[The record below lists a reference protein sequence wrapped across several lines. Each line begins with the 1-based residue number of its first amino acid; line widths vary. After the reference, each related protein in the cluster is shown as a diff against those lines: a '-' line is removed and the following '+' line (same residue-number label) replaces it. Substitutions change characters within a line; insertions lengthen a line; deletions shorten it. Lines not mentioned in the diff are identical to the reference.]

1 MAVLDQTIPIFR
13 YFEEIC
19 QIPHGSFEE
28 QRVADYVESFAREKG
43 LSVVRDQMNNLVIYK
58 EGSAGKEHLPP
69 LMLQAHMDMVNEKN
83 QGCSHDFS
91 ADPLELFVEDGWLR
105 ARGTTLGGDD
115 GYGVAYMMAL
125 LADETLV
132 HPPFVCVFTVQEEVG
147 LCGAMGLDPKLL
159 KADRLINLD
168 ADVEGNVFVSSSGG
182 RDVLVTKHL
191 DWLKNDAPV
200 YELEIKGLSG
210 GHSGGEIHKERGN
223 ANKIAARI
231 LLALLR
237 AGLDVRLMDLN
248 GGLKDNAIPRE
259 CWCSFA
265 SASGKERLQAVT
277 DQCRKELKE
286 ELAFSDIGI
295 QVNLKESSRKA
306 EISVSRADTVSV
318 VSLMFLAPNGMQAR
332 SMAIEG
338 LTTVSLNLGVARIE
352 EGSLTLH
359 FSLRSPML
367 SAREELT
374 WKLELLSKVYG
385 AKCQVRNDYPGW
397 NYDETSALRKAFG
410 AYYEKVTGKAIVEE
424 ATHGGLETGVFKGYN
439 ENLDIISVGPEILD
453 LHTPDER
460 MNLESFARVYDIL
473 RGFIETL

>member
-1 MAVLDQTIPIFR
+1 MAVLNHSIPIFR

-28 QRVADYVESFAREKG
+28 QRVADYVEQFAKEKG

-58 EGSAGKEHLPP
+58 DGSAGKENLPP

-91 ADPLELFVEDGWLR
+91 ADPLDLYVEDGWLR

-125 LADETLV
+125 LADDTLV
-132 HPPFVCVFTVQEEVG
+132 HPPLVCVFTVQEEVG
-147 LCGAMGLDPKLL
+147 LCGAMGLDPALL

-182 RDVLVTKHL
+182 RDVLVTRHL
-191 DWLKNDAPV
+191 DWLKNDAAV
-200 YELEIKGLSG
+200 YELDIKGLLG

-231 LLALLR
+231 LLSMLR
-237 AGLDVRLMDLN
+237 AGLDVQLTDFT

-259 CWCSFA
+259 CRCTFA
-265 SASGKERLQAVT
+265 SASGEEALQAVVE
-277 DQCRKELKE
+277 QCRKDLKE
-286 ELAFSDIGI
+286 ELAFSDSGLQI
-295 QVNLKESSRKA
+295 NLTEGGHKA
-306 EISVSRADTVSV
+306 ETAVSRADTASV
-318 VSLMFLAPNGMQAR
+318 VSLMFLAPNGMQAK

-338 LTTVSLNLGVARIE
+338 LTTVSLNLGVVRITD
-352 EGSLTLH
+352 GSLVLH

-385 AKCQVRNDYPGW
+385 AECQVKNDYPGW
-397 NYDETSALRKAFG
+397 NYDDASALRKAF
-410 AYYEKVTGKAIVEE
+410 AEYYENAAGKAIVEE

-460 MNLESFARVYDIL
+460 MNLESFVRVYDIL

>member
-1 MAVLDQTIPIFR
+1 MSVLDHSVAICR

-28 QRVADYVESFAREKG
+28 HRVADYVENFAREKG
-43 LSVVRDQMNNLVIYK
+43 LKAVRDEMSNLVIYK
-58 EGSAGKEHLPP
+58 EASAGKEGQPP

-83 QGCSHDFS
+83 QDCSHDFS
-91 ADPLELFVEDGWLR
+91 SDPLELYVEDGWLG

-132 HPPFVCVFTVQEEVG
+132 HPPLVCVFTVQEEVG
-147 LCGAMGLDPKLL
+147 LCGAMGLEPALL

-182 RDVLVTKHL
+182 RDVLITRSM
-191 DWLKNDAPV
+191 DWLENEDPV
-200 YELEIKGLSG
+200 YKLELNGLLG

-223 ANKIAARI
+223 ANKLTARI
-231 LLALLR
+231 LFAMLR
-237 AGLDVRLMDLN
+237 AGLDVRLTDFT

-259 CWCSFA
+259 CSCSFA
-265 SASGKERLQAVT
+265 SASPKAALQAVV
-277 DQCRKELKE
+277 DQCRKELLE
-286 ELAFSDIGI
+286 ELAFSDSGLRI
-295 QVNLKESSRKA
+295 NLTDGGAA
-306 EISVSRADTVSV
+306 ETAVSRADTASV
-318 VSLMFLAPNGMQAR
+318 VSLMFLAPNGMQAK

-338 LTTVSLNLGVARIE
+338 LTTISLNLGVVRITD
-352 EGSLTLH
+352 GSLALH
-359 FSLRSPML
+359 FSIRSPMV

-385 AKCQVRNDYPGW
+385 ASCQVKNDYPGW
-397 NYDETSALRKAFG
+397 NYDEASALRKAF
-410 AYYEKVTGKAIVEE
+410 AEYYEKTTGKAIVEE

-460 MNLESFARVYDIL
+460 MNLESFERVYQIL